1 MKKKRVSGKTRAIL
15 TLAVVLAVLTAIL
28 TALFGTTWG
37 QSAMQ
42 TVLTPLRS
50 GVSAI
55 TRQVER
61 YYNYI
66 FMYESLESRNE
77 YLEKRVAELENEV
90 RSADSLQ
97 REIERL
103 RALLELQEDH
113 EDYSFTSAYVV
124 SWDSS
129 EWKSTFTIGKGE
141 TSGLKVGMVAVT
153 EYGQVLGLITEVGP
167 NWANVTT
174 ILDSSL
180 EISACISSTG
190 HTGVV
195 RGAYGAD
202 ASASLRMNY
211 IATEA
216 VLRNNDQVVTVGST
230 VYPRDLII
238 GYVRDAGIDETGVAK
253 YAVLEPA
260 ADFDHLEQVFI
271 ITDYAV
277 G

>member
-1 MKKKRVSGKTRAIL
+1 MKKKRISGRTRAVL
-15 TLAVVLAVLTAIL
+15 TLALILAVVTAIL

-37 QSAMQ
+37 QSAVQ
-42 TVLTPLRS
+42 TVLTPIRS
-50 GVSAI
+50 GVNAI

-66 FMYESLESRNE
+66 FKYESLEARNE

-103 RALLELQEDH
+103 RELLKLQQEHD
-113 EDYSFTSAYVV
+113 DYSFAPAYIV

-129 EWKSTFTIGKGE
+129 DWKSTFTIGKGKNYGLE
-141 TSGLKVGMVAVT
+141 TGMVAVT
-153 EYGQVLGLITEVGP
+153 EYGQVLGLITEVGS
-167 NWANVTT
+167 NWATVTT
-174 ILDSSL
+174 ILDTSL

-190 HTGVV
+190 HLGVV
-195 RGAYGAD
+195 RGAYTSD
-202 ASASLRMNY
+202 SAGTLRMNY

-238 GYVRDAGIDETGVAK
+238 GYVADAGIDETGVAK
-253 YAVLEPA
+253 YAVLKPA
-260 ADFDHLEQVFI
+260 ANFDELEQVFI
-271 ITDYAV
+271 ITNYS
-277 G
+277 GG

>member
-1 MKKKRVSGKTRAIL
+1 MKKKRISGKTRAIL
-15 TLAVVLAVLTAIL
+15 TIAVVLAALTAIL

-66 FMYESLESRNE
+66 FSYESLESRNE

-103 RALLELQEDH
+103 RALLELQQDH

-124 SWDSS
+124 SWDAS
-129 EWKSTFTIGKGE
+129 EWKSTFTVGKGE
-141 TSGLKVGMVAVT
+141 SSGLKVGMVAVT

-180 EISACISSTG
+180 EISACIASTG

-260 ADFDHLEQVFI
+260 ADFDNLEQVFI
-271 ITDYAV
+271 ITDYTV